1 MAQLKTRSEVEA
13 DEVHQAS
20 DRFYAALNRVLQ
32 GDAGPMLDV
41 WSHTSD
47 VTTMHPIGER
57 EVGWEQVEGPWQQV
71 ASMSS
76 GGQVAIKDPLIWVVG
91 DLAYEVGTEAGS
103 ATIAGEAV
111 SFGHRVTNIY
121 RREDGVWKTV
131 HHHADKSPA
140 MEEIVSRLQR

>member
-1 MAQLKTRSEVEA
+1 MAQLRTRSEIET

-32 GDAGPMLDV
+32 GDAGPMMDV

-57 EVGWEQVEGPWQQV
+57 EVGWQQVEGPWQQV
-71 ASMSS
+71 ASLASE
-76 GGQVAIKDPLIWVVG
+76 GQVTIEDPLIWVVG
-91 DLAYEVGTEAGS
+91 DLAYEVGTEAGGG
-103 ATIAGEAV
+103 TMAGEVV

-121 RREDGVWKTV
+121 RREAGVWKTV
-131 HHHADKSPA
+131 HHHADKNPA
-140 MEEIVSRLQR
+140 MQEIVNRLQR

>member
-1 MAQLKTRSEVEA
+1 MAQLRTQSDVA
-13 DEVHQAS
+13 ANEVHQAS
-20 DRFYAALNRVLQ
+20 DRFYAALSRVLQ
-32 GDAGPMLDV
+32 GDAGPMMEV

-71 ASMSS
+71 SSMSS
-76 GGQVAIKDPLIWVVG
+76 GGQVTIKDPLIRVVG
-91 DLAYEVGTEAGS
+91 DLAYEVGTEVGD
-103 ATIAGEAV
+103 ATMAGEAV

-121 RREDGVWKTV
+121 RREDGVWKVV
-131 HHHADKSPA
+131 HHHADKNPA